1 MFDLAGK
8 KALITGASGGIGRAI
23 AKQFH
28 AQGAVVAISGT
39 RKEVLQELADELGER
54 VHVLPCNLTDREAV
68 GNLITEADEAL
79 DGIDILVCNAGVTRD
94 NLALRMKDTD
104 FDDIIEINLRATF
117 ILNKAALKKMVR
129 RKWGR
134 IINIASV
141 VAVSGNPG
149 QANYVASK
157 AGMIGMSK
165 SFAAESAS
173 RNITVNCIAPGFIAT
188 KMTDALT
195 DDQKNHI
202 LKTIPRRKLG
212 SPDDIAASAV
222 FLASDEAGYMTG
234 QTLHINGG
242 MLMI

>member
-173 RNITVNCIAPGFIAT
+173 RNITVNCIAPGFVAT